1 MRILFVFDPERE
13 AILLV
18 AGDKAGRWRQWY
30 SDVIPVAEA
39 RYDEYVAAARHRE
52 GRGCSMSGYR
62 RWSEVKRRVREASPV
77 SDAQW
82 DERKQ
87 AAWTATEAHVL
98 GYHLRAIREEQGLT
112 QAQVAASLGISQARV
127 SQVERGEIH
136 NLETMRSY
144 AAALG
149 ARITVSIEYGDRRLG
164 AA

>member
-1 MRILFVFDPERE
+1 
-13 AILLV
+13 
-18 AGDKAGRWRQWY
+18 
-30 SDVIPVAEA
+30 
-39 RYDEYVAAARHRE
+39 
-52 GRGCSMSGYR
+52 
-62 RWSEVKRRVREASPV
+62 VREASPV
-77 SDAQW
+77 FDAQW

-87 AAWTATEAHVL
+87 TAWTATEAHAL